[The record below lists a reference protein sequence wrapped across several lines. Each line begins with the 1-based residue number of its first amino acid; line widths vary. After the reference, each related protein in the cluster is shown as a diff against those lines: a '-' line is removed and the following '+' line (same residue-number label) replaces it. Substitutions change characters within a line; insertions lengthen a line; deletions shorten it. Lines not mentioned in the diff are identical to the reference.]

1 MKKSELQKLVKEAI
15 EEVKQEN
22 LQQEGKLGRILGGA
36 ALLAALLMG
45 NASLNNKIYN
55 QSPKLKVLVQNLE
68 KAKADGNKELVDKIE
83 DQIKFQKIRID
94 VNR

>member
-1 MKKSELQKLVKEAI
+1 MKKSELHKLVKEAI

-22 LQQEGKLGRILGGA
+22 LQQEGKLGKILGGA

-45 NASLNNKIYN
+45 NSKINNQIYD

-83 DQIKFQKIRID
+83 DQIKFQKIRND

>member
-22 LQQEGKLGRILGGA
+22 LQPEGKISKILGGA

-45 NASLNNKIYN
+45 NAKLNNKIYD
-55 QSPKLKVLVQNLE
+55 QSPKLKVLVQKLE
-68 KAKADGNKELVDKIE
+68 KAKKANNKELVDKIE
-83 DQIKFQKIRID
+83 KEIKFQKIRID